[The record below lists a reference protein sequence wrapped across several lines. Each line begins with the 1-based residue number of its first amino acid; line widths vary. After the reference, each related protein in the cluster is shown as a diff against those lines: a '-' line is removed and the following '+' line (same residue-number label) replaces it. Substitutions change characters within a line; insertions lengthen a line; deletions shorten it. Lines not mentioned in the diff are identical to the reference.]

1 MADSSAIGVIMQMIT
16 SLLGDIIGTIR
27 TQSGLFKQLLS
38 AMGGVF
44 GAGGLSPYIGA
55 VIVLAVAILLVRFL
69 ISESKVILA
78 LVGIV
83 LFIFML
89 IVVF

>member
-1 MADSSAIGVIMQMIT
+1 MAEASAIGVIIQMVT
-16 SLLGDIIGTIR
+16 SLVWDIIGTIK
-27 TQSGLFKQLLS
+27 TQTGLFRELLA

-55 VIVLAVAILLVRFL
+55 VIVLAIAILLVRFFL
-69 ISESKVILA
+69 SESKVILA
-78 LVGIV
+78 LVGII

-89 IVVF
+89 IVVL

>member
-1 MADSSAIGVIMQMIT
+1 MADTSAIGVIIQMIT
-16 SLLGDIIGTIR
+16 SLLGDTIGTIK
-27 TQSGLFKQLLS
+27 TQTGLFKQLLS

-78 LVGIV
+78 LVGIILLV
-83 LFIFML
+83 FML
-89 IVVF
+89 IVVV

>member
-1 MADSSAIGVIMQMIT
+1 MAEASAIGVIIQMIT
-16 SLLGDIIGTIR
+16 SLVGDTIGTVK
-27 TQSGLFKQLLS
+27 TQTGFFKQLLS

-89 IVVF
+89 IVVL